1 MIIRGIF
8 RDTAT
13 PEFAMQ
19 CECGGVFRYPTGEVL
34 VKCPWCLSRELLRQ
48 PERTS
53 PYYGFKAARV
63 EFVPINFEDNEDM
76 TPKNA
81 DEYTERFQKSYRL
94 EGFGPE
100 VLIYM
105 PCPFCAAPDFIV
117 HGIMETAAALSK
129 GATCRECGRS
139 ARAIII
145 EETPGS
151 HQLEIVQTGGP
162 EQPDW
167 LQPQMRRVS

>member
-1 MIIRGIF
+1 MIIRGIL
-8 RDTAT
+8 RDTAP

-19 CECGGVFRYPTGEVL
+19 CDCGGVFRYPTGEVL

-63 EFVPINFEDNEDM
+63 ELVPIHFEDDEDM

-81 DEYTERFQKSYRL
+81 DEYAERFQKSYKI
-94 EGFGPE
+94 EGFGE
-100 VLIYM
+100 NVQIHM
-105 PCPFCAAPDFIV
+105 PCPFCAAPNFIV
-117 HGIMETAAALSK
+117 HGIMETAPALSQ
-129 GATCRECGRS
+129 GATCCECGRS
-139 ARAIII
+139 ARAIIT
-145 EETPGS
+145 EENPDS

-162 EQPDW
+162 DQDAWMQP
-167 LQPQMRRVS
+167 PIRRVS